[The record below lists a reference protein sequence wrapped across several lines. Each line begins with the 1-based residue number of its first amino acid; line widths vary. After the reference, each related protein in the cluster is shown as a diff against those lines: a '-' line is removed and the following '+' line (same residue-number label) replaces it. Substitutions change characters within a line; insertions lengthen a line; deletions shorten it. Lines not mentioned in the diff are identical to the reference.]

1 MAKKKLVV
9 DEGLINSCLPD
20 TPKGFTRRIEKVSAR
35 IFRVMLEHHY
45 PYTYTTDKVSTV
57 WGFIKGENV
66 HKPKN
71 VDKPQR
77 ESVCH
82 ILDAGELSSYTAI
95 NTEGMSLPT
104 YDD

>member
-1 MAKKKLVV
+1 MAKRKLVV

-20 TPKGFTRRIEKVSAR
+20 TPKGFTRKIEKISAR

-45 PYTYTTDKVSTV
+45 PYTYRSDRATTV

-71 VDKPQR
+71 VDKPVR
-77 ESVCH
+77 ESLCH
-82 ILDAGELSSYTAI
+82 ILDAGELSRYTCI
-95 NTEGMSLPT
+95 NCEENEPPSL
-104 YDD
+104 